1 MSTPPSPSDP
11 PLRRVELSGGTVSYC
26 DEGAGPCV
34 VAVHGLPGSSRD
46 FRWLAP
52 VLARGVRVIRPDMP
66 GFGGTALAVEPDPS
80 VDARARF
87 VLEFLDALEVSR
99 PVLLGHSMGGV
110 VAARAVSMRSDR
122 FTGLGLVSS
131 PALRPH
137 RLWLRLMRA
146 RRLLPYLA
154 NPTIAKLAGK
164 ALRPAFVKSGFR
176 GSFSDMAL
184 SHTLRCLAAVDFAS
198 HAAAAKAPAP
208 PCLVA
213 FCDDDPMIE
222 KELLI
227 ELAEA
232 CAPGPRLRFATGGH
246 NPQKAWAEEL
256 GAAVV
261 DWAAQLGRA

>member
-1 MSTPPSPSDP
+1 
-11 PLRRVELSGGTVSYC
+11 
-26 DEGAGPCV
+26 
-34 VAVHGLPGSSRD
+34 
-46 FRWLAP
+46 
-52 VLARGVRVIRPDMP
+52 MP
-66 GFGGTALAVEPDPS
+66 GFGGTALRVEPNPS
-80 VDARARF
+80 VEARARF
-87 VLEFLDALEVSR
+87 VLEFLDALGITR
-99 PVLLGHSMGGV
+99 PILLGHSMGGV
-110 VAARAVSMRSDR
+110 VAAHAVSLRRDH
-122 FTGLGLVSS
+122 FAGLGLVSS

-146 RRLLPYLA
+146 RRLLPSLA
-154 NPTIAKLAGK
+154 NPTIAKLVGK

-176 GSFSDMAL
+176 GSFSDEAL

-198 HAAAAKAPAP
+198 HAAAVKAAAP

-227 ELAEA
+227 ELAEG

-256 GAAVV
+256 GAAIVA
-261 DWAAQLGRA
+261 WAAQSG